1 MKVGFIG
8 TGEIA
13 EALIRGIVGQG
24 HHIWI
29 SNRNSERARK
39 LSEVYSEVISG
50 TNEKVI
56 LSSDIIFICL
66 MSTVASKAL
75 PKLNFRK
82 GQQIISVMAHTTNE
96 QLKDYCY
103 PAEKISVTI
112 PLPFIAKGGCPLP
125 VFPRSLALEDLYGS
139 NNPIIVLKN
148 AADIA
153 PHFAIS
159 ATLSPIFS
167 LFDVAA
173 KWLSERTGNDLTSEV
188 YVTHLF
194 KGYLDF
200 MPDEECE
207 RFQNALESLSTEGG
221 LNSTLKA
228 FMNEKGTYEAF
239 VDGLDAF
246 RDRLKISK

>member
-1 MKVGFIG
+1 M
-8 TGEIA
+8 
-13 EALIRGIVGQG
+13 
-24 HHIWI
+24 
-29 SNRNSERARK
+29 
-39 LSEVYSEVISG
+39 
-50 TNEKVI
+50 
-56 LSSDIIFICL
+56 
-66 MSTVASKAL
+66 
-75 PKLNFRK
+75 
-82 GQQIISVMAHTTNE
+82 
-96 QLKDYCY
+96 
-103 PAEKISVTI
+103 
-112 PLPFIAKGGCPLP
+112 
-125 VFPRSLALEDLYGS
+125 
-139 NNPIIVLKN
+139 LKN

-246 RDRLKISK
+246 RDRLEITK